1 VEPFLYGYLSRLLD
15 DRELEAIQDPRVR
28 AQTRAAHR
36 EAYWTSLRLLR
47 RDIQRILDRRRKLMD
62 ATGQWRFESLVSD
75 AARMWKLLAILRLA
89 GIAHGL
95 RVPALVSAARG
106 ACAELERVLTQ
117 PVTAGPAFREA

>member
-1 VEPFLYGYLSRLLD
+1 MD
-15 DRELEAIQDPRVR
+15 DREIEVIQDPRVR

-36 EAYWTSLRLLR
+36 EAYWMSLRLLR

-62 ATGQWRFESLVSD
+62 ATGQWSFESLISD
-75 AARMWKLLAILRLA
+75 AARMWKLLAILRIA

-95 RVPALVSAARG
+95 RVPALISAGRE

-117 PVTAGPAFREA
+117 PVTASPAFREA